1 MNKTFIK
8 TKPLISLLIASS
20 ILTGLPAVVY
30 ANSYKNEEIRLEDMR
45 KEKQDIIIECFSL
58 INSIRIENNLE
69 PLTWVEEL
77 EDETYLRASE
87 ASIKW
92 SHTRPSGQA
101 WYTVNPS
108 LMDGENLATGYN
120 TARTVVDGWM
130 NSQTH
135 RDNILYKG
143 FTGMS
148 IMIYENEKGV
158 YYFSTEFTR
167 NSNYKISK
175 NKEGIYNFFKDAS
188 YNIEANNYLNA
199 FLHESDV
206 CSSDNTSAY
215 YSEVY
220 ANQLDKSILHFN
232 PNLDDS
238 KISQDEFSREI
249 QTLVFEKIN
258 ELRVKEKLP
267 IYMESSYLSSIGTIR
282 AEECSIKWDHIRP
295 NSNQHGYELIEPSFS
310 RTNGENLFT
319 ITLFDS
325 EIPGENITA
334 EYLANECI
342 NGWWNSNTHHKL
354 MMSKNFNSIGIG
366 VYFNEVNRKYT
377 IAAMFGL
384 KE

>member
-30 ANSYKNEEIRLEDMR
+30 ANSYENEEIRLEDMR

-199 FLHESDV
+199 FLYESDV

-232 PNLDDS
+232 SNLDDS
-238 KISQDEFSREI
+238 KISQV
-249 QTLVFEKIN
+249 QQPT
-258 ELRVKEKLP
+258 VK
-267 IYMESSYLSSIGTIR
+267 T
-282 AEECSIKWDHIRP
+282 
-295 NSNQHGYELIEPSFS
+295 
-310 RTNGENLFT
+310 
-319 ITLFDS
+319 
-325 EIPGENITA
+325 
-334 EYLANECI
+334 
-342 NGWWNSNTHHKL
+342 
-354 MMSKNFNSIGIG
+354 
-366 VYFNEVNRKYT
+366 V
-377 IAAMFGL
+377 GL
-384 KE
+384 